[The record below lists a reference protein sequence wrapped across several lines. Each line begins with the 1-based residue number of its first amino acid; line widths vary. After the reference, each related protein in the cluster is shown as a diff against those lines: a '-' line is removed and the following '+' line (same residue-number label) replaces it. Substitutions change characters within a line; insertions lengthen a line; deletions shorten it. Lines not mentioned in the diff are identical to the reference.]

1 MKWVSNL
8 LWQIQNWT
16 IYYLNSIHI
25 QGIHSPFVFDFH
37 QNFWKK
43 HSRQHLDW
51 EQALQSWLE
60 QRLISE
66 EKKSIFAEA
75 NAHEI
80 TDDQWHRLQEMAQFE
95 RGTVLIKNIRSNR
108 ISWLNWKMLSEIF
121 TLSID
126 TGKHGILVAKKGQE
140 KEYFWLK

>member
-1 MKWVSNL
+1 MNWVSNQ
-8 LWQIQNWT
+8 LWKIQSWT
-16 IYYLNSIHI
+16 CYYLNSIHI

-43 HSRQHLDW
+43 HSRQNSDW
-51 EQALQSWLE
+51 EQAIQRWFE
-60 QRLISE
+60 QELISD
-66 EKKSIFAEA
+66 EKKSIFAQA
-75 NAHEI
+75 NAREI
-80 TDDQWHRLQEMAQFE
+80 TDDQRHILQEMAQFE
-95 RGTVLIKNIRSNR
+95 RGTVLITNIRSNR
-108 ISWLNWKMLSEIF
+108 TSWLNWKMFSEIF

>member
-1 MKWVSNL
+1 MNWVSNR
-8 LWQIQNWT
+8 LWKIQSWT
-16 IYYLNSIHI
+16 CYYLNSIHI

-43 HSRQHLDW
+43 HSSQNSDW
-51 EQALQSWLE
+51 EQAIQRWFE
-60 QRLISE
+60 QELISDK
-66 EKKSIFAEA
+66 KKSIFAQA
-75 NAHEI
+75 NAREI
-80 TDDQWHRLQEMAQFE
+80 TDDQRHRLQEMAQFE
-95 RGTVLIKNIRSNR
+95 RGTVLITNIRSNR
-108 ISWLNWKMLSEIF
+108 TSWLNWKMFSEIF